1 MDKTKRVKNFTANYN
16 GEPIREGEVMAPFPY
31 TKLDAECCVNRECI
45 DFLNQGGMAF
55 RVIYKAVSERWAK
68 TAHSALNLVENEE
81 LGHYAI
87 PNSVSA
93 DMLLDEFEMEIGT
106 SPSAEDI
113 LLGDSD
119 ADLNETLITFAD
131 LVETLIAKSPKIGY
145 AVLLLHSEIRGKEFY
160 KRMRLTRDPANRI
173 RQQAEAILKDGL
185 MNFDISGLK
194 CYKSS
199 HDEAYREEALELL
212 HHIIE
217 EATKLQ

>member
-16 GEPIREGEVMAPFPY
+16 GEPIREGEVMIPFPY
-31 TKLDAECCVNRECI
+31 AKLDAECCVNRECI

-68 TAHSALNLVENEE
+68 TARSALNLVENEE

-93 DMLLDEFEMEIGT
+93 DMLLDEFEMVIGT

-119 ADLNETLITFAD
+119 ADLNETIITFAD
-131 LVETLIAKSPKIGY
+131 LVETLIEKSPKIGY

-185 MNFDISGLK
+185 MNIDVDSLK

-199 HDEAYREEALELL
+199 HDKAYREEALKLL
-212 HHIIE
+212 HDIIE
-217 EATKLQ
+217 EAKKLQ